1 MSQADTADD
10 GDGDSDREM
19 CSAASIAM
27 FDVLAEECGT
37 GDQLLKEMA
46 AMMGVPDSAIVEND
60 SYTQGARKVLR
71 EGIDNAETPPEVNA
85 WVIAKAWDTYR
96 AGEADT
102 FRLAISEAWDEV

>member
-1 MSQADTADD
+1 MSQADTPDED
-10 GDGDSDREM
+10 GNDEREM

-37 GDQLLKEMA
+37 GDQLVKEMA
-46 AMMGVPDSAIVEND
+46 ALMGVPDSVIKDND

-71 EGIDNAETPPEVNA
+71 DGPDNAETPQEVNA
-85 WVIAKAWDTYR
+85 WVLSKAWDDYR

-102 FRLAISEAWDEV
+102 FRLAISEAWDAI